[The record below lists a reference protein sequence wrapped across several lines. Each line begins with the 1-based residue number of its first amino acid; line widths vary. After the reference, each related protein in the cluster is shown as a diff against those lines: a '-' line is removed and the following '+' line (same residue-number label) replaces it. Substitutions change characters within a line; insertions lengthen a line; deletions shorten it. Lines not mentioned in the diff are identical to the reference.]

1 MPLVAALIAVPLP
14 FSTPVMV
21 VDNVTAGVVV
31 AVATVPASPL
41 ADTTD
46 TLVTLPTP
54 LLLNVFQSVLVR
66 YPSADVVAAGIL
78 ITGALPPEDTTG
90 GVPVTLVTVPL
101 LV

>member
-14 FSTPVMV
+14 FSTPVTV

-31 AVATVPASPL
+31 AVATVPARPL

-46 TLVTLPTP
+46 TLETVP

-90 GVPVTLVTVPL
+90 GVPETLVTPPL
-101 LV
+101 SC